1 MRPNPLTSQ
10 LGSPRPA
17 RGAAALKLY
26 VPQGFGLPDA
36 AVTLGSSAAEVLLL
50 LCRFTVPLSAREVA
64 RRLNLP
70 RSTAFY
76 ALKRLLEQGLV
87 ARRGKAK
94 SMGAVYEP
102 TPLGRRAAALLKSK
116 KALHDLERVQT
127 TFRTTAK
134 GFVVSPVSYSSS
146 AFGGRRGLRVALC
159 VERRPGVWVP
169 VRAPVSVGRLG
180 VGLEVPVWVVVD
192 GDPSGSGK
200 VELGFRMPWAPV
212 RRYLSLLG
220 ARFSS
225 RARVRAATV
234 YAREGVVHVDF
245 AVPRRVLRALGAEVR
260 EVGHAALMRQAL
272 ALFVLA
278 ALAASASG
286 WSPEL
291 LAAVALAARGSP
303 A

>member
-1 MRPNPLTSQ
+1 
-10 LGSPRPA
+10 
-17 RGAAALKLY
+17 
-26 VPQGFGLPDA
+26 
-36 AVTLGSSAAEVLLL
+36 VTLGPSAAEVLLL

-76 ALKRLLEQGLV
+76 ALKRLLEQNLI

-94 SMGAVYEP
+94 SIGAVYEP

-134 GFVVSPVSYSSS
+134 GFAVSPVSCSSSS
-146 AFGGRRGLRVALC
+146 ASSFAVVSSSFGGVSSGGGGRGLRVAVC

-169 VRAPVSVGRLG
+169 LRAPVPVRRLR

-192 GDPSGSGK
+192 GDPRGAGK

-212 RRYLSLLG
+212 RRYLSMLG

-245 AVPRRVLRALGAEVR
+245 AVPRRVLRALGVEVR

-278 ALAASASG
+278 ALAAGASG

-291 LAAVALAARGSP
+291 LAAVALAVRGSP

>member
-1 MRPNPLTSQ
+1 VVLC
-10 LGSPRPA
+10 
-17 RGAAALKLY
+17 
-26 VPQGFGLPDA
+26 
-36 AVTLGSSAAEVLLL
+36 AE
-50 LCRFTVPLSAREVA
+50 
-64 RRLNLP
+64 
-70 RSTAFY
+70 
-76 ALKRLLEQGLV
+76 
-87 ARRGKAK
+87 
-94 SMGAVYEP
+94 
-102 TPLGRRAAALLKSK
+102 K
-116 KALHDLERVQT
+116 K
-127 TFRTTAK
+127 
-134 GFVVSPVSYSSS
+134 
-146 AFGGRRGLRVALC
+146 
-159 VERRPGVWVP
+159 PGVWVP
-169 VRAPVSVGRLG
+169 LHAPVPVRRLA

-192 GDPSGSGK
+192 GDPSGGGK

-225 RARVRAATV
+225 KARVRAVTV

-272 ALFVLA
+272 ALFVLS

-291 LAAVALAARGSP
+291 LAAVALAVRGSP